1 MPESRLAP
9 HAGGDVRKEEPDDCP
24 CGSKG
29 ETDYRAGDQEIDSEA
44 SSKAKICIAR
54 ISGIFLEEMGK
65 DNTFPE
71 PNECA
76 FEE

>member
-1 MPESRLAP
+1 M
-9 HAGGDVRKEEPDDCP
+9 G
-24 CGSKG
+24 
-29 ETDYRAGDQEIDSEA
+29 YRVGDQEIDAEA
-44 SSKAKICIAR
+44 SCKAKICITR

-65 DNTFPE
+65 DNAIAE